1 VSLADQ
7 NPGFQLDGLAETG
20 CFQIFHEKEPGF
32 GDHVAAHTYIRPFRG
47 ALVVKPLPPRELP
60 TGVYMAKS
68 VEGTSKKDAEILAAA
83 INSYWAERGF
93 DAGAKSVPIFG
104 RGGQIIS
111 YGTTSDLR
119 LAPKVPLIE

>member
-1 VSLADQ
+1 MADQ
-7 NPGFQLDGLAETG
+7 DPGLQLDALAKAG
-20 CFQIFHEKEPGF
+20 RFQIFHDKAPGF
-32 GDHVAAHTYIRPFRG
+32 ADDVAAHTYIRRVHG
-47 ALVVKPLPPRELP
+47 ALVAKPLPPGELS

-68 VEGTSKKDAEILAAA
+68 LEGTSKKDAEILAAA

-119 LAPKVPLIE
+119 LAPKVRLAL